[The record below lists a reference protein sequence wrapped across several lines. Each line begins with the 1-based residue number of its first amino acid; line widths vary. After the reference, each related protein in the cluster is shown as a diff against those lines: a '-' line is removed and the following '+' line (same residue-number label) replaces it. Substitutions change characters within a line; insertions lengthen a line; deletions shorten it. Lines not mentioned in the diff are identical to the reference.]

1 MIKGKW
7 TDKVQ
12 ASDFDR
18 MVVRGLSAIGPFLE
32 GEVIVRTPVKW
43 GRLRG
48 SYTYAIKKEQDEIR
62 PDKNG
67 IRWPED
73 KIDKPTDKYTLY
85 VGTNCNYGP
94 HVEYGTR
101 NMAAQPHARPALD
114 RNRKRCGEIFQ
125 KEIKKVLRGQ

>member
-1 MIKGKW
+1 MQKE
-7 TDKVQ
+7 
-12 ASDFDR
+12 DFDR

-32 GEVIVRTPVKW
+32 GEVIARTPVKW

-67 IRWPED
+67 TQWPED

-85 VGTNCNYGP
+85 VGTNCNYAP
-94 HVEYGTR
+94 PVEYGTIH
-101 NMAAQPHARPALD
+101 MTAQPHARPALD
-114 RNRKRCGEIFQ
+114 KNKKRCREIFQ
-125 KEIKKVLRGQ
+125 KEIRAVLRGQ